1 MRLDAWMNER
11 AMTDGEM
18 ADAISVSREYVRL
31 LRAGRR
37 NPSVHVSRRIAAVT
51 SGSVQRE
58 DFDLQEGNR

>member
-1 MRLDAWMNER
+1 MNER

-37 NPSVHVSRRIAAVT
+37 NPSVHVSRRIATVT
-51 SGSVQRE
+51 NGDV
-58 DFDLQEGNR
+58 DFDLQEGIGDGAMDQVRA